1 MTTQQLDATAMTDQ
15 ELDQVSAGLYAP
27 GYDGPDRGPLTLWP
41 LIVLVAVGAGVLWGA
56 GKVLDGL
63 DEVQDAADGSKKRSC
78 K

>member
-1 MTTQQLDATAMTDQ
+1 MTTQRTDTMAMTDH
-15 ELDQVSAGLYAP
+15 ELEQVNGGAF
-27 GYDGPDRGPLTLWP
+27 PLFP
-41 LIVLVAVGAGVLWGA
+41 LFVLLGVGVGVVWGA

>member
-1 MTTQQLDATAMTDQ
+1 MTTQQHDTVAMTDH
-15 ELDQVSAGLYAP
+15 ELEQVNGGAF
-27 GYDGPDRGPLTLWP
+27 PLP
-41 LIVLVAVGAGVLWGA
+41 QIIIGGAILIILGAGVVWGA

>member
-1 MTTQQLDATAMTDQ
+1 MTTQQHDTAAMTDH
-15 ELDQVSAGLYAP
+15 ELEQVHGGAF
-27 GYDGPDRGPLTLWP
+27 P
-41 LIVLVAVGAGVLWGA
+41 LIPIIVLGGVLAGVVWGA

>member
-1 MTTQQLDATAMTDQ
+1 MTTQQHDTVAMTDH
-15 ELDQVSAGLYAP
+15 ELEQVNGGAL
-27 GYDGPDRGPLTLWP
+27 P
-41 LIVLVAVGAGVLWGA
+41 LIPIIVLIGVGAGVVWGA

>member
-1 MTTQQLDATAMTDQ
+1 MTTQQHDTAAMTDH
-15 ELDQVSAGLYAP
+15 ELEQVHGGAF
-27 GYDGPDRGPLTLWP
+27 PLFP
-41 LIVLVAVGAGVLWGA
+41 LFVLLGVGVGVVWGA